1 MENTVLDAE
10 VCFSDPSSKRY
21 IYEFKEMR
29 IDLSQVSANSRRIL
43 VAMDIEKRM
52 EELQSISKQI
62 ILKRRLPQGTE
73 KVNPGDVYIFEVNVE
88 CGSEGLIVIEKVG
101 ILFRKELI
109 SYNGKSYK
117 CSFYAITFQ
126 LRILLKPCEYH
137 AKR

>member
-1 MENTVLDAE
+1 MANTVLDAK

-21 IYEFKEMR
+21 IYELKEMC

-62 ILKRRLPQGTE
+62 ILKRRLPQETE
-73 KVNPGDVYIFEVNVE
+73 KANPGDVYIFEVIVE
-88 CGSEGLIVIEKVG
+88 CGSEGLIVTEKVG

-109 SYNGKSYK
+109 S
-117 CSFYAITFQ
+117 
-126 LRILLKPCEYH
+126 
-137 AKR
+137 